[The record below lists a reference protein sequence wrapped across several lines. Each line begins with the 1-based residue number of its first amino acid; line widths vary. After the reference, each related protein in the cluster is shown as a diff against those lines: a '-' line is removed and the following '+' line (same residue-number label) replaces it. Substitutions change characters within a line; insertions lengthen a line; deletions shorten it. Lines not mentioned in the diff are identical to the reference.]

1 MSIYNISARHTKHKG
16 NISSIASYI
25 GGKKSTKG
33 FREALVTT
41 NKPEPRTASI
51 IYPNIVIRC
60 KLKYYQV
67 KRKCG
72 KMYIKIHLLLEQI
85 LDNHGGNIALKVR
98 NEISTLIK
106 TM

>member
-1 MSIYNISARHTKHKG
+1 M
-16 NISSIASYI
+16 
-25 GGKKSTKG
+25 GGKKIYQR
-33 FREALVTT
+33 FRETLVTT

-85 LDNHGGNIALKVR
+85 LDNYGGNIALKVR
-98 NEISTLIK
+98 NEISILIK
-106 TM
+106 TI